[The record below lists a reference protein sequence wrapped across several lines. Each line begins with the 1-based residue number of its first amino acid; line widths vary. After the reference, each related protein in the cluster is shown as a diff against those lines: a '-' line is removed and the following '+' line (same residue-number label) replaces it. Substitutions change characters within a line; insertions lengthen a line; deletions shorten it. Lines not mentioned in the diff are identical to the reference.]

1 MKNIAELKE
10 IIHKSQHCQRN
21 WDLSKEI
28 PQEDLDIML
37 EAITQCPSKQN
48 KAYYKIHLITNRE
61 VIEKAHASTVGFGNY
76 LVIHENTAKMQ
87 PQTNS
92 QVLANLLVVFEK
104 YTGDNVQHRPNLEFE
119 LDKKDAATA
128 VDRNTAVGIAAG
140 YLNLS
145 ASMLGYSTGFCGCFK
160 ADEMQE
166 VLGLDN
172 EPLLL
177 MGIGFSDPDRDRR
190 IHHKDEKF
198 KYPAIPKS
206 LIPINIIR

>member
-1 MKNIAELKE
+1 MESIADLKK

-28 PQEDLDIML
+28 PQEDMDIML

-48 KAYYKIHLITNRE
+48 KAFYKVHLITNRE
-61 VIEKAHASTVGFGNY
+61 VIEKAHANTVGFGNY
-76 LVIHENTAKMQ
+76 LVINENTAKFE

-92 QVLANLLVVFEK
+92 QVLANMLVVFEK
-104 YTGDNVQHRPNLEFE
+104 YSEDNVQQHPNPEFE
-119 LDKKDAATA
+119 FDTEEVEA

-145 ASMLGYSTGFCGCFK
+145 ASMLGYSTGCCGCFQPQQMK
-160 ADEMQE
+160 E

-177 MGIGFSDPDRDRR
+177 MGVGFPDPTRNRR
-190 IHHKDEKF
+190 MHHKDENFKF
-198 KYPAIPKS
+198 PTITKTPIPT
-206 LIPINIIR
+206 NIIR